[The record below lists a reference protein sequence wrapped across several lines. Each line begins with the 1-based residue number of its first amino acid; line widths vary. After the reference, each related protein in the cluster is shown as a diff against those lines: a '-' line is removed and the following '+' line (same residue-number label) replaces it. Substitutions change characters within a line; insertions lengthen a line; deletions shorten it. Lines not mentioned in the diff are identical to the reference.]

1 MLLMYATHHLS
12 FSLLQFI
19 FIIFLFKMIFF
30 HSYSRGRYANSN
42 IRYQRSYA
50 RNKPATVATVPVRYD
65 GSPSTV
71 ATSIQHD
78 HPSSTADTS
87 SKYSGKPSQVQP
99 DKSRKFEVVSEPK
112 PESKVDM
119 SAKSAKP
126 SVNSPSDFVFC
137 IDCGLKLNSIYKFCP
152 NCGQDNVA
160 TSS

>member
-1 MLLMYATHHLS
+1 MS
-12 FSLLQFI
+12 FSLIQFI
-19 FIIFLFKMIFF
+19 IIIFLFKMIFF

-42 IRYQRSYA
+42 TSNQRRYA
-50 RNKPATVATVPVRYD
+50 RNRPAAVATVPVRYD
-65 GSPSTV
+65 GPPSTV

-78 HPSSTADTS
+78 PSSSTADTS

-99 DKSRKFEVVSEPK
+99 NKSRKFEVVSEPK

-119 SAKSAKP
+119 SAKSAIP
-126 SVNSPSDFVFC
+126 SVNSPSDVVFC
-137 IDCGLKLNSIYKFCP
+137 VDCGLKLNSIYKFCP